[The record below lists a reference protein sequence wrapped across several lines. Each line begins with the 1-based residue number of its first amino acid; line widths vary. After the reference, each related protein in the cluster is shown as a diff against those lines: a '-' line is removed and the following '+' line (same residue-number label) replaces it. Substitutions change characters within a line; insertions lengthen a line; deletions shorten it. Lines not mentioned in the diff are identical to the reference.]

1 VLSTKHIPKGEVLG
15 EYLGR
20 LYDDTNDKTSS
31 SLPRDRGYRVE
42 MRPFVDSR
50 RRVYVD
56 AQQFGTV
63 LRFVNHSC
71 NPNTNFYEAAF
82 GYRHTIV
89 VVAIR
94 DIAPDEEITISYG
107 DPKKLWFACHC
118 GEENCVD
125 REHTASD

>member
-1 VLSTKHIPKGEVLG
+1 MGGTVSKCV
-15 EYLGR
+15 R
-20 LYDDTNDKTSS
+20 
-31 SLPRDRGYRVE
+31 SLIAGA
-42 MRPFVDSR
+42 
-50 RRVYVD
+50 VYVD
-56 AQQFGTV
+56 AQKFGTI

-89 VVAIR
+89 VVATR
-94 DIAPDEEITISYG
+94 DIAADEEITISYG

-125 REHTASD
+125 REHTTPEHTTPE